1 MLSFHTLSRS
11 GRACLSTAVTLSL
24 TLSVLI
30 LRAQDVSSGI
40 RGTVTDAT
48 LAAVPGAEV
57 SIGNIQTGFTRSVVT
72 DEGGRYVF
80 TLLPVGAYTLRVRR
94 ASKNMSEMVLP
105 WRRTR

>member
-1 MLSFHTLSRS
+1 MTSFYVLSGS
-11 GRACLSTAVTLSL
+11 GRAHLSTGVTFYL
-24 TLSVLI
+24 TLSALI

-48 LAAVPGAEV
+48 LAGVPGAEV
-57 SIGNIQTGFTRSVVT
+57 GISNLQTGFTRSVVT

-94 ASKNMSEMVLP
+94 AGFKKYERDVLP
-105 WRRTR
+105 